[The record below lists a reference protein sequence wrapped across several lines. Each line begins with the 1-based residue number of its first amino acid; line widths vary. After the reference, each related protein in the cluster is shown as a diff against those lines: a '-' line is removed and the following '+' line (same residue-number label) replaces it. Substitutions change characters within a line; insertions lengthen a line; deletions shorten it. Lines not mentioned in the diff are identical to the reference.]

1 MNTKQSQ
8 PDERQIG
15 MSARQSFVLLA
26 LLFLAP
32 LLVAWFVLSGGEGWR
47 PAGTTNH
54 GTLIQPARLMDLPG
68 GIQDRAGKDYTK
80 DSLRGKWTLLQVG
93 DAGCDAVC
101 ETNLYK
107 MRQIRLAQGEHM
119 NRVQRL
125 FLVRGDEIPA
135 SLNRVLSDYPDMD
148 VVNLPA
154 EQADHLTS
162 LLRMDQDEGY
172 EEDRVY
178 LVDPLGYLMMYY
190 QPDADPKG
198 MLMDLKKLLKYSQIG

>member
-1 MNTKQSQ
+1 
-8 PDERQIG
+8 
-15 MSARQSFVLLA
+15 
-26 LLFLAP
+26 
-32 LLVAWFVLSGGEGWR
+32 
-47 PAGTTNH
+47 
-54 GTLIQPARLMDLPG
+54 
-68 GIQDRAGKDYTK
+68 
-80 DSLRGKWTLLQVG
+80 
-93 DAGCDAVC
+93 
-101 ETNLYK
+101 
-107 MRQIRLAQGEHM
+107 M

-162 LLRMDQDEGY
+162 LLRMHQDEGY